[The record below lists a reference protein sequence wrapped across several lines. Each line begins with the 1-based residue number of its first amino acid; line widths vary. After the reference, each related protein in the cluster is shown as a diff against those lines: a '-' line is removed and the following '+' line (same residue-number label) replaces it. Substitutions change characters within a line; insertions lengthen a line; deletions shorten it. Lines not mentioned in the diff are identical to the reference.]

1 MKCVWATVD
10 GIAQSFP
17 FYGQDLEGKTCLDIL
32 EKVKSVTGQEKLSKV
47 WLKGSECFPDDLIL
61 DLVEER
67 VSTVLIG
74 ADESTPTSPAYLTIQ
89 LYLNTSIDGILDGFS
104 LEVPSNLTSE
114 DMAQMIHECFVDD
127 PKTNLE
133 VDVYLPGALPFVEE
147 TIRFHLE
154 KKPVQ
159 KYNFYGVVHR
169 KAQDKD
175 TVLSMQDFARV
186 SSPLCQSSPF
196 GASQMW
202 AFLLLVR
209 LQQDQIY
216 QLISR
221 LASNYRFGPLIT
233 GLFALWKGWEVTKRK
248 LLAIT
253 STLQTIITGT
263 LSLEPVECL
272 DHTLEC
278 LSAIAKVMVSTS
290 REFILL
296 DSDPEL
302 IKRYHENEENGVV
315 VWAPDV
321 NGVNVNP
328 MVMKE
333 VKSSDV
339 LSIFESTYFLRPIE
353 LYGLC
358 KAKFPCISKKGD
370 IVLCTG
376 NGEDVTL
383 IHMNKTSES
392 MQLHNQF
399 CMNMDAADLNL
410 GISRENVAQIICFC
424 IDRSSI
430 CASRGDQL
438 SNLLEAYH
446 CQSYRFRSGTIHG
459 ALSFSDS
466 VSLTS
471 EFSTVSDRLF
481 TTQLCDF
488 GGESHLYDAISASI
502 DALYAFNSTDAGP
515 YYLEA
520 KLRVVVLATG
530 KDTGSLIQ
538 HGSLYEKAQ
547 NANVLIDAVIFEPPE
562 NELLQKLCHVTGG
575 SCVFA
580 NSDAKIKEIV
590 ESEAFL
596 AASYRHIITSED
608 GSLDAIFPNLYTV
621 RGNRTQ
627 KLLSALEASKR
638 AANLEQNNRRKRIFQ
653 EMKQCSTFDDPAIVI
668 SFTETFDDWRAFI
681 KGPDGT
687 PYQNKWFYL
696 LISFPDEYP
705 RTPPSIRFHSVPFH
719 CNISKEGRICANLL
733 STDYQ
738 PGYHITELLAVVLC
752 LLSEPNYNDPIEHD
766 KIVLYQ
772 KDPAEFQR
780 KARESADVVGKNS
793 VEEWKALIE
802 GHTASHTTSPDRH

>member
-17 FYGQDLEGKTCLDIL
+17 FYGQDLEGTTCSDIL
-32 EKVKSVTGQEKLSKV
+32 EKMKSVTGQEKLTRI
-47 WLKGSECFPDDLIL
+47 WFKGSECCLDDLIL

-67 VSTVLIG
+67 VSTVLVG
-74 ADESTPTSPAYLTIQ
+74 SDEFTPTSQAYLPIQ
-89 LYLNTSIDGILDGFS
+89 LHLNTSIDGILEGFP

-114 DMAQMIHECFVDD
+114 DMARMIHECFVDN
-127 PKTNLE
+127 PNLE

-147 TIRFHLE
+147 TIGFHLE
-154 KKPVQ
+154 KKPMQ
-159 KYNFYGVVHR
+159 KHNFYGVVHR
-169 KAQDKD
+169 KAKDKD
-175 TVLSMQDFARV
+175 IVLSMQDFSIV
-186 SSPLCQSSPF
+186 SSPLFQSSPL

-202 AFLLLVR
+202 AFLLVVR
-209 LQQDQIY
+209 LQQEQVS
-216 QLISR
+216 QLISC

-233 GLFALWKGWEVTKRK
+233 GLFALWKGWAVTKRK

-253 STLQTIITGT
+253 STLQTIVTGI
-263 LSLEPVECL
+263 LGLEPVECL

-278 LSAIAKVMVSTS
+278 LSAIANVMVSTA
-290 REFILL
+290 REFIVL

-302 IKRYHENEENGVV
+302 MKRCHENEENGVV

-321 NGVNVNP
+321 DGVSVNP
-328 MVMKE
+328 IVMKE

-358 KAKFPCISKKGD
+358 KARFPCISKKGD

-376 NGEDVTL
+376 NGEDITL
-383 IHMNKTSES
+383 VHMNKTSES

-410 GISRENVAQIICFC
+410 GISKENVAQIICFC
-424 IDRSSI
+424 IDQSSM

-438 SNLLEAYH
+438 NNFLEAYH

-459 ALSFSDS
+459 ALSFSGS
-466 VSLTS
+466 VSLTT
-471 EFSTVSDRLF
+471 EFNIVNDRPF
-481 TTQLCDF
+481 TAQLRDF
-488 GGESHLYDAISASI
+488 GGESHLYDAISAGI

-538 HGSLYEKAQ
+538 YSSLYEKAQ
-547 NANVLIDAVIFEPPE
+547 NAGVLIDAVIFEPPE
-562 NELLQKLCHVTGG
+562 NELLPKLCHLTGG
-575 SCVFA
+575 SCVLA
-580 NSDAKIKEIV
+580 DSNAKIKEIV

-596 AASYRHIITSED
+596 AASYRHFTTSEN
-608 GSLDAIFPNLYTV
+608 GSLDTIFPNLYTV

-627 KLLSALEASKR
+627 KLLSALEASKK
-638 AANLEQNNRRKRIFQ
+638 AANLEQNNRRKRIYQ
-653 EMKQCSTFDDPAIVI
+653 EMKQCSAFDDPAIAI

-681 KGPDGT
+681 KGPEGT
-687 PYQNKWFYL
+687 PYENKWFYL

-738 PGYHITELLAVVLC
+738 SGYHVTELLTAVLC

-766 KIVLYQ
+766 KMALYQ
-772 KDPAEFQR
+772 KSPAEFQR
-780 KARESADVVGKNS
+780 QARESAEAVGKNS
-793 VEEWKALIE
+793 VQEWKALIE
-802 GHTASHTTSPDRH
+802 GHSASHTTPPNRH